1 MVNSLR
7 DINSVFCKYRVFL
20 SFSGPL
26 SQDLTVEMGE
36 ILKTKMKLEGATIST
51 ILKVFSIMVEVNH
64 NIIHY
69 SAEKAFKKGNSP
81 EGGKTGCGIITIG
94 QDKDTYYLMAGNL
107 IEKERISKIKESLDK
122 LIHMDRHDLKKYY
135 KEKRKQGPDSESKG
149 AGLGFI
155 EIARKVSRP
164 LEYDFRDVENDLAF
178 FSLKTIV

>member
-1 MVNSLR
+1 MVKSLQ
-7 DINSVFCKYRVFL
+7 DINSDFCKHKVFL

-69 SAEKAFKKGNSP
+69 SAEKAFKNGITT
-81 EGGKTGCGIITIG
+81 EQGKTGCGIITIG
-94 QDKDTYYLMAGNL
+94 QEKDTYYLMAGNL
-107 IEKERISKIKESLDK
+107 IEKSSVLKLKDSLNK
-122 LIHMDRHDLKKYY
+122 LISMDSQELKKFY
-135 KEKRKQGPDSESKG
+135 KEKRKQGPDADSKG

-155 EIARKVSRP
+155 EIARKVSCP